1 MGGQGSVW
9 KATSPSGSIVAYK
22 VFQANPASVD
32 IPLDRRRFVSE
43 IRIQSTVGHPGIVS
57 VIEEGVDVNGNPF
70 YVMELADCSLQQLTE
85 ANAGGLDVDW
95 ALDIFES
102 ICAAMAFAHSQD
114 VLHRDLKPKN
124 ILIYGGEPKIADFG
138 LGRNLAL
145 ETVTH
150 SRYAG
155 LMGSDG
161 YMAPE
166 QKRDLHE
173 AGKPADVYSLG
184 KILYFMLTGLH
195 PSSVDINRVPAK
207 AQFLVFKCIEEAPG
221 DRFED
226 CTELLNHVRNVI
238 GGDPSLLAPPADQLR
253 AALTADVHGDPGALN
268 DICRILLSNA
278 EDSAL
283 YMTALPEVHKSVLTR
298 LTTQY
303 PSNMKSIVA
312 NFDKH
317 VEDNTTWSY
326 ADTIANFLD
335 PIFRSTSDASLRRAI
350 LVRLLQQGSINNRF
364 HVGLSFAQLCE
375 AVWGQQ
381 IYAEIIADL
390 LRNNPTY
397 KTFFVP
403 YLEDKSMPPIVSAAL
418 KD

>member
-1 MGGQGSVW
+1 
-9 KATSPSGSIVAYK
+9 
-22 VFQANPASVD
+22 
-32 IPLDRRRFVSE
+32 
-43 IRIQSTVGHPGIVS
+43 
-57 VIEEGVDVNGNPF
+57 
-70 YVMELADCSLQQLTE
+70 
-85 ANAGGLDVDW
+85 
-95 ALDIFES
+95 
-102 ICAAMAFAHSQD
+102 
-114 VLHRDLKPKN
+114 
-124 ILIYGGEPKIADFG
+124 
-138 LGRNLAL
+138 
-145 ETVTH
+145 
-150 SRYAG
+150 
-155 LMGSDG
+155 
-161 YMAPE
+161 
-166 QKRDLHE
+166 
-173 AGKPADVYSLG
+173 
-184 KILYFMLTGLH
+184 
-195 PSSVDINRVPAK
+195 
-207 AQFLVFKCIEEAPG
+207 
-221 DRFED
+221 
-226 CTELLNHVRNVI
+226 
-238 GGDPSLLAPPADQLR
+238 
-253 AALTADVHGDPGALN
+253 
-268 DICRILLSNA
+268 
-278 EDSAL
+278 AL